1 MPVQKLRAFLD
12 EHQIK
17 YIVINHSPAYTA
29 REAAAST
36 LIPRRE
42 FAKSV
47 LVKSADGKMLM
58 AVVPASRH
66 ADLDA
71 LVEASGGR
79 AACLATEAE
88 FESLFP
94 GCEAGAV
101 PPFGNLYGIP
111 VYADRELAREDDLA
125 FTAGL
130 HTQII
135 RMSAGDYFNL
145 VKPVMGD
152 FAKRE

>member
-1 MPVQKLRAFLD
+1 MPVQKLQAYLD
-12 EHQIK
+12 KHHVK
-17 YIVINHSPAYTA
+17 YIVVNHSPAYTA

-47 LVKSADGKMLM
+47 LIKLADGKMVM

-71 LVEASGGR
+71 VTEAAGAR
-79 AACLATEAE
+79 AACLATEVE
-88 FESLFP
+88 FEALFP

-101 PPFGNLYGIP
+101 PPFGNLYGLP
-111 VYADRELAREDDLA
+111 VYADRELNREDDLA
-125 FTAGL
+125 FSAGL

-135 RMSAGDYFNL
+135 RMSAHDYFAL
-145 VKPVMGD
+145 VQPVMGE

>member
-47 LVKSADGKMLM
+47 LVKSANGKMLM
-58 AVVPASRH
+58 AVVPASMH
-66 ADLDA
+66 ANLDA
-71 LVEASGGR
+71 LVEASGAG
-79 AACLATEAE
+79 AACLATEEE

-101 PPFGNLYGIP
+101 PPFGHLYGIP

-135 RMSAGDYFNL
+135 RMAAGDYFNL

>member
-1 MPVQKLRAFLD
+1 MPVRTLQAFLD
-12 EHQIK
+12 EHHIK
-17 YIVINHSPAYTA
+17 YIVVNHSPAYTA

-36 LIPRRE
+36 VIPRRE
-42 FAKSV
+42 FAKAV
-47 LVKSADGKMLM
+47 LIKLADQSTVM

-66 ADLDA
+66 ANLNTVA
-71 LVEASGGR
+71 QATGAK
-79 AACLATEAE
+79 AACLADEEE

-94 GCEAGAV
+94 GCEPGSV

-125 FTAGL
+125 FTAGT

-135 RMSAGDYFNL
+135 RMSASDYLDL
-145 VKPVMGD
+145 VKPIMGD
-152 FAKRE
+152 FAIRE